1 MPIVFLLKRLGL
13 MALTVICATF
23 LTFLM
28 VRMTPGDPAEL
39 ILQKVFV
46 GTEDYSA
53 DQASKKAIEHRFGLA
68 LPLYRQYGDW
78 LFNAIRGDFG
88 HSYRSGQRVIEEI
101 SLRIWPT
108 LTLSFAAIGLAL
120 ILTLIFGTVMG
131 LTRYPFIKGI
141 LDTGIVASIAVP
153 NFYLALVLILIFSI
167 YLDLLPISGYGGP
180 SYFALPVITLALTL
194 FGYTTT
200 ILNDAVANIR
210 GQGFILTA
218 RSKGLSPLAIFRHH
232 ILRNAMVPVVPYV
245 ALQLG
250 YALGGVVIVESV
262 FAWPGIGTYLVTS
275 IQTRDI
281 PAIEACIAFIALS
294 FSLANL
300 LADLAVWWLDPR
312 VRLSA

>member
-23 LTFLM
+23 LTFSML
-28 VRMTPGDPAEL
+28 RMTPGDPAEL
-39 ILQKVFV
+39 ILRKVFV

-53 DQASKKAIEHRFGLA
+53 DQASKKAIEHRFGLTQ
-68 LPLYRQYGDW
+68 PLYRQYGAW

-88 HSYRSGQRVIEEI
+88 HSFRSGQRVLEEI
-101 SLRIWPT
+101 SLRIRPT
-108 LTLSFAAIGLAL
+108 LALSFTAVGLAF
-120 ILTLIFGTVMG
+120 IMTLVFGT
-131 LTRYPFIKGI
+131 LTALVPYPFIKRI

-153 NFYLALVLILIFSI
+153 NFYLALVLILIFCI

-180 SYFALPVITLALTL
+180 AYFVLPVMTLALTL

-200 ILNDAVANIR
+200 ILNDAVTNIR

-218 RSKGLSPLAIFRHH
+218 RGKGLNPFSIFCDH

-281 PAIEACIAFIALS
+281 PAIQACIAFIALS

-312 VRLSA
+312 VRLSR